1 MTGQGEA
8 YILVKSAV
16 PPGKKLLILLLALD
30 GCGMIKRKK
39 EMSFMGYL
47 FASLLG
53 YFLGCSN
60 LAYYLSR
67 ITRKDIRKSGTGNLG
82 ASNATVLF
90 GWKAGASVAV
100 HDIGKAVLAVILAK
114 GLFPHLENA
123 GAAAGVAAVL
133 GHIFPFY
140 LKFRGGKGTASFLG
154 LTLALNWRLALAVV
168 VILVLATI
176 ITDYIVI
183 GTFSAIVTV
192 PAYVGLFQQNLI
204 LMSIIAIAS
213 FTIFW
218 KHRENIGRMIRKEEI
233 GLRST
238 IRGDKRYDKQS
249 KTGA

>member
-1 MTGQGEA
+1 
-8 YILVKSAV
+8 
-16 PPGKKLLILLLALD
+16 
-30 GCGMIKRKK
+30 
-39 EMSFMGYL
+39 MGY
-47 FASLLG
+47 FIASLLG
-53 YFLGCSN
+53 YVLGCSN
-60 LAYYLSR
+60 LAYYISR
-67 ITRKDIRKSGTGNLG
+67 ATKKDIRQAGTGNLG

-90 GWKAGASVAV
+90 GWKAGVSVAL
-100 HDIGKAVLAVILAK
+100 HDAGKALLAALLARL
-114 GLFPHLENA
+114 LFPNLEYA

-140 LKFRGGKGTASFLG
+140 LKFRGGKGTASFVG
-154 LTLALNWRLALAVV
+154 LTLALNWKLALAVLL
-168 VILVLATI
+168 ILVLATI

-192 PAYVGLFQQNLI
+192 PVYVGLFAHNLA
-204 LMSIIAIAS
+204 LMAIVCIAS
-213 FTIFW
+213 FAIFW